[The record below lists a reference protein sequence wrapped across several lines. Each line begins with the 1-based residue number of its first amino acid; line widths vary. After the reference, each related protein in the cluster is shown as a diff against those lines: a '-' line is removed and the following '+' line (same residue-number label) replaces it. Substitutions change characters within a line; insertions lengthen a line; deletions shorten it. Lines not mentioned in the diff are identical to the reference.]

1 MNNNIIY
8 SIIIPHYNVPLL
20 LNRCLKS
27 IPNRPDVQVIVVD
40 DLSPDR
46 EKYNEIIPELKR
58 KNVELYVVDEKKRGG
73 HARNIGIEHAK
84 GKWLLFADSDDY
96 FNYCID
102 DIFDEY
108 ANADYD
114 CVFFNATILDTN
126 TYQPT
131 SLGQRPASYFR
142 KLEKNQ
148 ALLEYKLRYLFGQP
162 WCKMVKRD
170 MLLQHDIWFEE
181 TIIHNDTQFSY
192 LLGYYAKKV
201 KMDSRCLY
209 AYMVRQGSVSK
220 QKLIDEV
227 LMARIGVF
235 ARKYVFLRD
244 HGIANYKPEAH
255 IGNVL
260 LHYKKQHNNKQLQS
274 CFNLLKEIGL
284 TSSEIRHL
292 YYKRMFEKTI
302 IGKIIN
308 KIWD

>member
-108 ANADYD
+108 ADTDYD

-220 QKLIDEV
+220 QKLTDEV

-244 HGIANYKPEAH
+244 HGIVNYKPEVY

-260 LHYKKQHNNKQLQS
+260 LHYKKQHNNKQLQY

>member
-108 ANADYD
+108 ADTDYD

-126 TYQPT
+126 TY
-131 SLGQRPASYFR
+131 
-142 KLEKNQ
+142 
-148 ALLEYKLRYLFGQP
+148 
-162 WCKMVKRD
+162 
-170 MLLQHDIWFEE
+170 
-181 TIIHNDTQFSY
+181 
-192 LLGYYAKKV
+192 
-201 KMDSRCLY
+201 
-209 AYMVRQGSVSK
+209 
-220 QKLIDEV
+220 
-227 LMARIGVF
+227 
-235 ARKYVFLRD
+235 
-244 HGIANYKPEAH
+244 
-255 IGNVL
+255 
-260 LHYKKQHNNKQLQS
+260 
-274 CFNLLKEIGL
+274 
-284 TSSEIRHL
+284 
-292 YYKRMFEKTI
+292 
-302 IGKIIN
+302 
-308 KIWD
+308 